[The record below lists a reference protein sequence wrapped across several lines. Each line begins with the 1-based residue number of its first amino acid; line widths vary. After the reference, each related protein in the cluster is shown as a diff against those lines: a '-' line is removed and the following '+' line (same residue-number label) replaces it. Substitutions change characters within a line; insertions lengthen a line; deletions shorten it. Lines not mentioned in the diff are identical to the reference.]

1 LCAVGCS
8 IPKEIQALLSIFKKR
23 NLDTKDKETAL
34 ERCEFELQARADET
48 KCRLIVRMVCRHGV
62 VKTYKLIYE
71 PTNVLRANFDKANS
85 PNHWTTAARTL
96 RDIVEYFGAKTD
108 QLDWSF
114 EKGKV
119 TFTSYTERITDGRDI
134 FKQPMHTSVAIERK
148 DFSDFSVQ
156 EGLHVGIVVRDF
168 RAIVS
173 HADALGVSVTAS
185 YSRGNRPVQIVYENG
200 GILCEFTLMTRGPPT
215 NVSAVGGTRTG
226 TPARDLSV
234 RPAQRPHAQNTGP
247 RPVDRHSTPTPSATI
262 MPPPAATVSFKN
274 ITGAPQPTQPM
285 TTATK
290 VSQVPRNGSPPAP
303 SASLDQHS
311 LFFPAGEDEHFW
323 DAHDNETNEPE
334 DFVTWDA
341 SGRGSVL
348 SEAGRRIR
356 DSEPAPSFR
365 EARLSRT
372 ETSNIQGIA
381 PTQRLSQLKGLFD

>member
-1 LCAVGCS
+1 M
-8 IPKEIQALLSIFKKR
+8 I
-23 NLDTKDKETAL
+23 
-34 ERCEFELQARADET
+34 
-48 KCRLIVRMVCRHGV
+48 CRHGI

-71 PTNVLRANFDKANS
+71 PTNVLRANFDSTNS
-85 PNHWTTAARTL
+85 PNHWTTSARTL

-119 TFTSYTERITDGRDI
+119 NFTSYTEKITDGRDI

-148 DFSDFSVQ
+148 DFTDFSVQ
-156 EGLHVGIVVRDF
+156 EGLHIGIVVRDF

-173 HADALGVSVTAS
+173 HADGVGVSVTAR
-185 YSRGNRPVQIVYENG
+185 YSRGNRPVQIVYEND
-200 GILCEFTLMTRGPPT
+200 GILCEFTLMTRGPPA
-215 NVSAVGGTRTG
+215 NVPSADGTRTS

-234 RPAQRPHAQNTGP
+234 RPAQRPQPQNTGP
-247 RPVDRHSTPTPSATI
+247 RPVDRDPTRTLSGTT
-262 MPPPAATVSFKN
+262 MPPQAANVSCKHT
-274 ITGAPQPTQPM
+274 TGAPQPTQSV
-285 TTATK
+285 TTTTK
-290 VSQVPRNGSPPAP
+290 LNQASQNGSPPAP

-311 LFFPAGEDEHFW
+311 LFFPAGENEHFW
-323 DAHDNETNEPE
+323 DEHDNDTAEQE

-356 DSEPAPSFR
+356 DSDPATSFQG
-365 EARLSRT
+365 ARLARR
-372 ETSNIQGIA
+372 ETPNIQGIA